1 MGFIPSLR
9 PDPANRNLAMHTL
22 RDQLR
27 PHIAAFGQNRAALA
41 AGMHTSN
48 LSMWL
53 NGKRVL
59 SLERQIRLAESIGLG
74 VEMTVRG
81 PRIQKLQQSVT
92 DSLTADR

>member
-1 MGFIPSLR
+1 
-9 PDPANRNLAMHTL
+9 MHTL

-27 PHIAAFGQNRAALA
+27 PHIAQIGQHEAARRS
-41 AGMHTSN
+41 GMHQSN

-53 NGKRVL
+53 NGKRPL

-74 VEMTVRG
+74 VALTVHG